1 MSGRA
6 RPPPGLLLAMLRPER
21 RRVVALVG
29 LLVVSMLLPLAGPV
43 LLGRIIDDA
52 LAGRPT
58 ATLTGLALSYLA
70 VAVGGELL
78 QLGVTWSSID
88 LAWRVGNRL
97 RSQLAD
103 HALALDLSWHG
114 EHSAGL
120 LIERIDGDV
129 EALTAFFSNVVLHV
143 LGNIVLVTG
152 VLVVSTVIDWRA
164 GLVLAVSAALAT
176 AVMVR
181 LRVAAVPAHDAEREA
196 NGQLY
201 GDLEERLGGLEDL
214 RANGAGRHAVHRL
227 QVHSARSWRAARRAA
242 LVGDSAYALSATA
255 FAAGSVATL
264 AVGIVLRGRGAITVG
279 AVFALFRFS
288 QLLRQPLERIAE
300 QLRELQKAMAGA
312 ARASRLLATPRSIVD
327 GPLGARALPSGPL
340 AVDLE
345 HVTLTYG
352 EGTTALT
359 DLDLHLAPGTHLGVV
374 GRSGSGKTSVGRL
387 LLRFWHPTAGTVR
400 VGGIDVAELEVAAL
414 RSRVSIVTQDVELLR
429 ASVRDNLT
437 MLGRHQADDGRL
449 AAVLDDVGLG
459 RWLDG
464 LDQGLD
470 TRLDGSGGLSAGE
483 AQLLAFARAFLADPD
498 LVVLDEASSRLD
510 PLTEARTA
518 AATSRL
524 LAGRTAVIVA
534 HRLATLDEVDEIA
547 VLELGHLV
555 EHGDRRVL
563 ADDPDSRFARLL
575 LASDATADGLLAD
588 PAPAGSP

>member
-1 MSGRA
+1 MSDDA
-6 RPPPGLLLAMLRPER
+6 RPPSGLLLSLLRPER
-21 RRVVALVG
+21 RRIGALVA

-58 ATLTGLALSYLA
+58 TALTSLAVAYLG
-70 VAVGGELL
+70 VAVGGEVL
-78 QLGVTWSSID
+78 QLVVTWSSIN

-97 RSQLAD
+97 RSQLSD

-143 LGNIVLVTG
+143 LGNVVLVTG

-164 GLVLAVSAALAT
+164 GLVLAVFAAVAT

-214 RANGAGRHAVHRL
+214 RANGAGRYAVHRL

-264 AVGIVLRGRGAITVG
+264 AVGIALRDRGAITLG
-279 AVFALFRFS
+279 SVFALFRFS

-312 ARASRLLATPRSIVD
+312 TRAARLLATPRSILD
-327 GPLGARALPSGPL
+327 GRLGAEALPPGPLG
-340 AVDLE
+340 VDLE

-352 EGTTALT
+352 EATMALAGI
-359 DLDLHLAPGTHLGVV
+359 DLHLAPGTHLGVV
-374 GRSGSGKTSVGRL
+374 GRSGSGKTSLGRL
-387 LLRFWHPTAGTVR
+387 LLRFWDPSSGTVR
-400 VGGIDVAELEVAAL
+400 VGGVDVAELQVAAL
-414 RSRVSIVTQDVELLR
+414 RSRVAIVTQDVELLR

-437 MLGRHQADDGRL
+437 MLGRHDADDERL
-449 AAVLDDVGLG
+449 SAVLDDVGLG
-459 RWLDG
+459 PWLAR
-464 LDQGLD
+464 LDRGLD
-470 TRLDGSGGLSAGE
+470 TRLEGSGGLSAGE

-510 PLTEARTA
+510 PLTEARAA
-518 AATSRL
+518 AATQRL

-547 VLELGHLV
+547 VLELGRLV
-555 EHGDRRVL
+555 EHGERGAL
-563 ADDPDSRFARLL
+563 AADPDSCYARLL
-575 LASDATADGLLAD
+575 LASDAGHTGLLVD
-588 PAPAGSP
+588 PAPAGAP